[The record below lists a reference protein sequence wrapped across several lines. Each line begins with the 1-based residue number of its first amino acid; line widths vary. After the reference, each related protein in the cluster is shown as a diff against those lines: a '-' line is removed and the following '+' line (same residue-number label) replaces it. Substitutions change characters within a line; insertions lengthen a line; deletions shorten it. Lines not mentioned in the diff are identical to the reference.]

1 MNTQNRSQ
9 LLTLAFALAGI
20 ILSLAMRAQAQ
31 TEITLYDFAS
41 NPDGASPYAGL
52 ISDST
57 GNLYGTTQYGGTL
70 GWGTVF
76 ELTRNSGGGWTET
89 VLHSFSGSD
98 GSVPMGGLVF
108 DTSGNLYGTT
118 EQGGTNTNKDG
129 VVFKLA
135 PNGSGGW
142 NETVLYSFH
151 GFDGSEPRGTL
162 VFDSNGN
169 LYGTTTFGGLST
181 CFSGCGVVFK
191 LAPTASGPW
200 TLTLLHRFSG
210 GVDGRGPESGV
221 VFDSAG
227 NLYGTTEFGGFTGKG
242 CESAS
247 CGVAYELS
255 PTTKGPWKES
265 ILHEFKLQADGGYP
279 IGGPILDSAGNIYGT
294 TEFGGTYGV
303 GVVYELSRSAGV
315 WSETELFS
323 FNSTDGGEPWAGVV
337 FGSNG
342 NLYGV
347 TYNGGTDDGGVVYEL
362 TPGSSGW
369 TQSVLY
375 DYFSGGDAGAA
386 MFSPVLVDHSGNIY
400 VTAANGGNFSVCS
413 FGCGIVFEIE
423 P

>member
-1 MNTQNRSQ
+1 MKTQNRSR
-9 LLTLAFALAGI
+9 LLTLTLALAGI
-20 ILSLAMRAQAQ
+20 IFGLEMRSHAQ
-31 TEITLYDFAS
+31 TEVTLYDFAS

-52 ISDST
+52 ISDSA
-57 GNLYGTTQYGGTL
+57 GNLYGTTEFGGAL

-76 ELTRNSGGGWTET
+76 ELARNSSGGWTET
-89 VLHSFSGSD
+89 VLHSFSVSD

-108 DTSGNLYGTT
+108 DASGNLYGTT
-118 EQGGTNTNKDG
+118 EQGGTNKDG

-151 GFDGSEPRGTL
+151 GYDGSEPRGTL
-162 VFDSNGN
+162 IFDSNGN
-169 LYGTTTFGGLST
+169 LYGTTTFGGINN

-191 LAPTASGPW
+191 LAPAASGQW
-200 TLTLLHRFSG
+200 HLTLLHKFSG

-221 VFDSAG
+221 VFDAAG

-242 CESAS
+242 CASNS

-255 PTTKGPWKES
+255 PTSKGPWKET
-265 ILHEFKLQADGGYP
+265 ILHAFKLQADGGYP
-279 IGGPILDSAGNIYGT
+279 IGGVTLDSAGNVYGT
-294 TEFGGTYGV
+294 AEFGGAFGV
-303 GVVYELSRSAGV
+303 GVVFELSRSAGV

-337 FGSNG
+337 FDSAG
-342 NLYGV
+342 NLFGT
-347 TYNGGTDDGGVVYEL
+347 TYNGGTHDGGVVYKL

-369 TQSVLY
+369 TESVLY
-375 DYFSGGDAGAA
+375 DFTSGGGAGAA
-386 MFSPVLVDHSGNIY
+386 LFSPVLLDSSGNLF
-400 VTAANGGNFSVCS
+400 VTAANGGSFSTCS
-413 FGCGIVFEIE
+413 FGCGAVFEIE